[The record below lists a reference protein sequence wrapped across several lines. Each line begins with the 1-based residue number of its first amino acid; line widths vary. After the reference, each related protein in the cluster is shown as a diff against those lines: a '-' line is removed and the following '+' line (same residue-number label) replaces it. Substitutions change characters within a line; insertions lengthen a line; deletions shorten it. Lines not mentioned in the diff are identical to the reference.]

1 MAFQR
6 LPEQGMAMARV
17 PAVPAAPAPAP
28 ALDPRGIVP
37 VNRVQPLATDGN
49 EAQRMMENRLGSM
62 PPSSFAGS
70 GNAFVPVDRA
80 MPAPAL
86 ARPAQM
92 TDMANAEMATNRGT
106 APLPAVSAEAL
117 ATMRRAQGYGA
128 PRPIQTTGPAPPVRQ
143 FNANSGLPD
152 GWNRLSP
159 MQKLEWIRRNRARA
173 PGLLGMR

>member
-17 PAVPAAPAPAP
+17 PA
-28 ALDPRGIVP
+28 LDPRGIVP
-37 VNRVQPLATDGN
+37 VNRVQPMATDGN
-49 EAQRMMENRLGSM
+49 EAQRLMENRLGSM
-62 PPSSFAGS
+62 PPTSFAGS

-80 MPAPAL
+80 MPAPSV
-86 ARPAQM
+86 ARPVQM
-92 TDMANAEMATNRGT
+92 TNMANAEVAANRGT
-106 APLPAVSAEAL
+106 APLPAISAEAM
-117 ATMRRAQGYGA
+117 AAMRRAQGYGA
-128 PRPIQTTGPAPPVRQ
+128 PRPIQTTGPAAPVRQ

-152 GWNRLSP
+152 GFNRMTP